1 MIPSGTIDVESS
13 VPDIVVDHPVLFELF
28 RDLGIDCTCG
38 GKSLRTAC
46 REQRLDPKEILQQCY
61 VRLRHGKP

>member
-1 MIPSGTIDVESS
+1 MDAIDVDDS
-13 VPDIVVDHPVLFELF
+13 VPDIVVDHPELFELF

-46 REQRLDPKEILQQCY
+46 RERHLDPENVCQQCHE
-61 VRLRHGKP
+61 RLQRDKD